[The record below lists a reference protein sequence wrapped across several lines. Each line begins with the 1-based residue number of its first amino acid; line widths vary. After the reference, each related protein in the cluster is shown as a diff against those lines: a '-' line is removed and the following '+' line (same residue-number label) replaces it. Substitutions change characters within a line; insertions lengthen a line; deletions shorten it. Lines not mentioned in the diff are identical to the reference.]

1 MTGQE
6 MLTGMFICY
15 RGSSEVRPSDVLGSL
30 AGRKPHLPL
39 LSRPGY
45 HGVPRERRRD
55 SHMSAKENKA
65 TARRFME
72 ESFGG
77 GKPELVDDV
86 LDPDFVRYDPYIE
99 SGEVRGA
106 QTVKGNIE
114 WFRNAFP
121 DLSCTVEEQVAESDK
136 VVSRWTVRGTHRG
149 DFLGVAGTGNRV
161 EFTGMQIDRFDESG
175 KIVEERAEF
184 DLLGA
189 MRQMGAVPKPYKT
202 GSSLIR
208 VRSLRH
214 RMCGYRLG
222 TRRTHPGRRQ
232 VLEALE
238 RISAVIGYSFSSF
251 TSGFE

>member
-1 MTGQE
+1 
-6 MLTGMFICY
+6 
-15 RGSSEVRPSDVLGSL
+15 
-30 AGRKPHLPL
+30 
-39 LSRPGY
+39 
-45 HGVPRERRRD
+45 
-55 SHMSAKENKA
+55 MSAKENKA

-121 DLSCTVEEQVAESDK
+121 DLSCTVEEQVAEGDK

-149 DFLGVAGTGNRV
+149 DFFGVAGTGNRV
-161 EFTGMQIDRFDESG
+161 EFTGIQIDRFDESG

-189 MRQMGAVPKPYKT
+189 MRQMGAVPK
-202 GSSLIR
+202 
-208 VRSLRH
+208 
-214 RMCGYRLG
+214 
-222 TRRTHPGRRQ
+222 
-232 VLEALE
+232 A
-238 RISAVIGYSFSSF
+238 
-251 TSGFE
+251 

>member
-1 MTGQE
+1 
-6 MLTGMFICY
+6 
-15 RGSSEVRPSDVLGSL
+15 
-30 AGRKPHLPL
+30 
-39 LSRPGY
+39 
-45 HGVPRERRRD
+45 
-55 SHMSAKENKA
+55 MSAIENNA
-65 TARRFME
+65 TACRFME

-86 LDPDFVRYDPYIE
+86 LDPDLVRYDPYIE

-121 DLSCTVEEQVAESDK
+121 DLSCTVEEQVAEGDK

-149 DFLGVAGTGNRV
+149 DFFGVAGTGNRV

-189 MRQMGAVPKPYKT
+189 MRQMGAVPKQ
-202 GSSLIR
+202 SL
-208 VRSLRH
+208 
-214 RMCGYRLG
+214 
-222 TRRTHPGRRQ
+222 
-232 VLEALE
+232 
-238 RISAVIGYSFSSF
+238 VILVQIL
-251 TSGFE
+251 

>member
-1 MTGQE
+1 
-6 MLTGMFICY
+6 
-15 RGSSEVRPSDVLGSL
+15 
-30 AGRKPHLPL
+30 
-39 LSRPGY
+39 
-45 HGVPRERRRD
+45 
-55 SHMSAKENKA
+55 MSAKENKA

-121 DLSCTVEEQVAESDK
+121 DLSCTVEEQVAEGDK

-149 DFLGVAGTGNRV
+149 DFFGVAGTGIRV

-189 MRQMGAVPKPYKT
+189 MRQMGAVPK
-202 GSSLIR
+202 
-208 VRSLRH
+208 
-214 RMCGYRLG
+214 
-222 TRRTHPGRRQ
+222 
-232 VLEALE
+232 A
-238 RISAVIGYSFSSF
+238 
-251 TSGFE
+251 